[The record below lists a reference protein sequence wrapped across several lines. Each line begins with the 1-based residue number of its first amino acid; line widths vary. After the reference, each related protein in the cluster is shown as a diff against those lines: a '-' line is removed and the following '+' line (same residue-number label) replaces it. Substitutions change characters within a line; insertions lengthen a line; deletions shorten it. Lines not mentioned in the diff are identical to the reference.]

1 MAKDDKFVLKIG
13 DDDLPRDEAINRA
26 IQVKVSTFS
35 GKDHP
40 SLESVK
46 TLILQEGKQVIKLVK
61 CWDIRSQHTGE
72 YKFSN
77 LVFATLRKTKKR
89 GWEFETRRSIT
100 LGDKNNPDMVERL
113 IRFLSSIKSLDTS
126 GDVFIVGAN
135 GIDKEKLAEAL
146 KVVSGT
152 GQQSVL
158 ISQIIEWINQ
168 DQQALEQL
176 TELSSDDIL
185 RSQSLV
191 AAITYSRYHK
201 AIIQLKKMIE
211 DNLPER
217 DYQKF
222 LEENHW
228 IFGSEYS
235 ELINKRS
242 LVVGQQLDFPLRRTV
257 DGYLDVI
264 EIKTPLKGKSGFI
277 RDGSHDNYY
286 PGTDIH
292 KNTSQVLNY
301 LNALEADRHRIMV
314 HDRIDVTKVR
324 GKLIIGRDGSE
335 EEQEARRLY
344 NANQKSIEVMS
355 FDGLI
360 RIGQRILQIM
370 VDENPNLKDVQS
382 VSQEEI
388 QPNDLDDIPF

>member
-1 MAKDDKFVLKIG
+1 MTKDDKFVLKIG
-13 DDDLPRDEAINRA
+13 DADLSRDEAINRA
-26 IQVKVSTFS
+26 IQIKVSTFS
-35 GKDHP
+35 GEDHP

-46 TLILQEGKQVIKLVK
+46 ILILQEGPQVVKLVK

-77 LVFATLRKTKKR
+77 LVFATLRRTKKR

-100 LGDKNNPDMVERL
+100 LGDENNPDVVERL
-113 IRFLSSIKSLDTS
+113 IRFLSSVKSLNTS
-126 GDVFIVGAN
+126 GDVIIVGAN
-135 GIDKEKLAEAL
+135 GIDKAKLGEAL

-168 DQQALEQL
+168 DQQALERL
-176 TELSSDDIL
+176 TELSSDDLL
-185 RSQSLV
+185 RSRSLV
-191 AAITYSRYHK
+191 AAINYGRYHR
-201 AIIQLKKMIE
+201 AIIQFQKMIE

-277 RDGSHDNYY
+277 RDSSHDNYY
-286 PGTDIH
+286 PGSDIH
-292 KNTSQVLNY
+292 KNASQVLNY

-314 HDRIDVTKVR
+314 QDKVDVTKVR
-324 GKLIIGRDGSE
+324 GKLIIGRDGTE

-344 NANQKSIEVMS
+344 NSNQKSIEVMS

-370 VDENPNLKDVQS
+370 VDDNPDLRDVQS
-382 VSQEEI
+382 IAQEEI
-388 QPNDLDDIPF
+388 L